1 MEIRPGSVVRSLAGR
16 DKGGFMVVVS
26 AAEGYVF
33 LADGRERKLA
43 SPKKKS
49 VKHVAPTKT
58 VIDLRDLTDRG
69 LRAAVR
75 GFTDG
80 APDDAPVEISNP

>member
-16 DKGGFMVVVS
+16 DKGGFMVV
-26 AAEGYVF
+26 
-33 LADGRERKLA
+33 ADGKERKLE

-49 VKHVAPTKT
+49 IKHVAPTKT
-58 VIDLRDLTDRG
+58 VIDLRNLTDRG